1 VSAGVL
7 RDIAQTFRPGA
18 DADHGPLVP
27 MMVAL
32 TVLTG
37 LVDAVSYL
45 KLGHVFVANMTGN
58 VVFLGFALAGAG
70 GLSAIASL
78 LALGSFIL
86 GALAGGWLSAR
97 HTAHRGRLLRAALI
111 AQAALIMLAL
121 LIALLAHEPLQE
133 SVRYELIVALALAMG
148 VQNAAALRLSVPEL
162 TTTVLTRTLTGIAS
176 QARLIGGS
184 GAHSGRRSVA
194 VAAMLLGAFT
204 GALLVLHVS
213 IAATIA
219 LAFACSLALAV
230 AASALSGSSASW
242 TRS

>member
-1 VSAGVL
+1 VSARVL
-7 RDIAQTFRPGA
+7 RDVAQTFRPGA
-18 DADHGPLVP
+18 DARHGPLVP

-45 KLGHVFVANMTGN
+45 ELGHVFVANMTGN
-58 VVFLGFALAGAG
+58 VVFLGFAIAGAG
-70 GLSAIASL
+70 GLSAVASL
-78 LALGSFIL
+78 LALGSFML

-111 AQAALIMLAL
+111 AQAVLIMLAL
-121 LIALLAHEPLQE
+121 LIALLAHEPLQK

-184 GAHSGRRSVA
+184 GAHCGRRSVA

-213 IAATIA
+213 IAAAIA
-219 LAFACSLALAV
+219 LAFAFSLALAV
-230 AASALSGSSASW
+230 AAGALSGSSASW

>member
-1 VSAGVL
+1 MSVEVL
-7 RDIAQTFRPGA
+7 RDVAQTFRPSA
-18 DADHGPLVP
+18 DERHGPLVP

-45 KLGHVFVANMTGN
+45 ELGHVFVANMTGN

-70 GLSAIASL
+70 GLSAVASL
-78 LALGSFIL
+78 LALGSFFL
-86 GALAGGWLSAR
+86 GALAGGWLGAR
-97 HTAHRGRLLRAALI
+97 NTAHRGRLLRSASI
-111 AQAALIMLAL
+111 AQATLIMLAL
-121 LIALLAHEPLQE
+121 LIALLAHEPLQR

-162 TTTVLTRTLTGIAS
+162 TTTVLTRTLTGLAS

-184 GAHSGRRSVA
+184 GSHSGRRSVA
-194 VAAMLLGAFT
+194 VAAMLLGALT

-213 IAATIA
+213 IAAAIA
-219 LAFACSLALAV
+219 LAFAFSLALAV